1 MKIRIGNSIDIHR
14 FKDGKEITLGGV
26 NIPFHK
32 SLEGHSD
39 ADCVLHVVAESILGA
54 LALGDL
60 GKHFPD
66 TDPKYKGISSRIL
79 VINTM
84 KLAKQHG
91 FSVNNIDISI
101 VAEEPM
107 MSSFIQPMREII
119 SNLLETEINNVS
131 IKATRGEKLGFI
143 GRGEGILAQA
153 SVLMINTQYELK
165 KL

>member
-14 FKDGKEITLGGV
+14 FKEGKEITLGGV
-26 NIPFHK
+26 KIPFYK

-79 VINTM
+79 VTNAM
-84 KLAKQHG
+84 KLAKQQG
-91 FSVNNIDISI
+91 FSVNNIDITI

-107 MSSFIQPMREII
+107 ISPYIQPMREII
-119 SNLLETEINNVS
+119 SSLLETEINNVS

-153 SVLMINTQYELK
+153 SILVINTQSELK

>member
-1 MKIRIGNSIDIHR
+1 MKIRIGNSIDIHG
-14 FKDGKEITLGGV
+14 FKEGNGVTLGGV

-32 SLEGHSD
+32 SLQGHSD

-66 TDPKYKGISSRIL
+66 TDPKYKGISSRFF
-79 VINTM
+79 VTSTM
-84 KLAKQHG
+84 HLARKQG
-91 FSVNNIDISI
+91 FSVNNIDITI
-101 VAEEPM
+101 VAEAPM
-107 MSSFIQPMREII
+107 IAPYIQQMRENI
-119 SNLLETEINNVS
+119 SILLETEIDNVS
-131 IKATRGEKLGFI
+131 VKATRGEKLGFI

-153 SVLMINTQYELK
+153 SILLINTQYELK